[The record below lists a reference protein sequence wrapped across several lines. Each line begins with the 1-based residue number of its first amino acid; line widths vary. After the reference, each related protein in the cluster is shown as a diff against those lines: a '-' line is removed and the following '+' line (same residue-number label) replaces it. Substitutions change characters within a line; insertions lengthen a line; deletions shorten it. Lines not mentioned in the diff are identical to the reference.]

1 MAQQQERYLIGP
13 GLRDKLR
20 EVVGRVDSIPTGSG
34 GGAHIPVVHQS
45 IDRPGGSPVRLGK
58 TVVAWNKGT
67 LATVTLYEDGTPP
80 TETASTPTETI
91 ENCVNKFT
99 NVAAGRWV
107 IVAKAAN
114 GEWYLISA
122 ECG

>member
-58 TVVAWNKGT
+58 TTLTWNKGT
-67 LATVTLYEDGTPP
+67 LSQINVWESGTPP
-80 TETASTPTETI
+80 YETQTPGATLD
-91 ENCVNKFT
+91 NCVNKFAD
-99 NVAAGRWV
+99 VATGKWV
-107 IVAKAAN
+107 VVARGGN
-114 GEWYLISA
+114 GYWYLIAA
-122 ECG
+122 EC